1 MKDRWLKLW
10 RSRPRL
16 GRGWRTVRNLAMVL
30 VCLYGLWAWAD
41 YPLPMAKMEFR
52 RLERQNLLPPS
63 EIQGVFQGIYQNRMT
78 VYGVLEDQVVMGHHR
93 AGSGYLEYW
102 PREETGPTLF
112 PAAEHFPS
120 SDELLI
126 AAADVPAGTA
136 SARLDMSLDC
146 WAASEHGGCTS
157 ISALEGGYPRDD
169 SLNWT
174 RWARDYQAEGELLRE
189 GGVLFRVMAQEKAEY
204 GDGFIEKSLFTSLT
218 RWNTYRQS
226 AKLRGFNCHME
237 AVFYGQDGRELGRA
251 ALSSPEE

>member
-10 RSRPRL
+10 RSHPRL
-16 GRGWRTVRNLAMVL
+16 GRGWRTVRNLAVVL

-41 YPLPMAKMEFR
+41 YPLPTAEMEFR

-63 EIQGVFQGIYQNRMT
+63 EIQGVFRGVYQNRRT
-78 VYGVLEDQVVMGHHR
+78 GYGVLEDRVVV
-93 AGSGYLEYW
+93 GYESYGQLEYW
-102 PREETGPTLF
+102 PREGSGPTLF
-112 PAAEHFPS
+112 PAAEFFPS
-120 SDELLI
+120 PVELLF
-126 AAADVPAGTA
+126 AAADVPEGTA

-146 WAASEHGGCTS
+146 WAASNHGGGTS

-189 GGVLFRVMAQEKAEY
+189 GGVLFRVTAQEEDEY

-251 ALSSPEE
+251 SLSSPEE

>member
-16 GRGWRTVRNLAMVL
+16 GRGWRTVRNLAVVL
-30 VCLYGLWAWAD
+30 ACLYALWARAD
-41 YPLPMAKMEFR
+41 YPLPTAKMEFR

-120 SDELLI
+120 PDELLI

-146 WAASEHGGCTS
+146 WFTQQGASTS
-157 ISALEGGYPRDD
+157 ISALEGGYPRND

-189 GGVLFRVMAQEKAEY
+189 GGVLFRVPRGDEESAVSIEQE
-204 GDGFIEKSLFTSLT
+204 LFFMLT
-218 RWNTYRQS
+218 RQSNYRQS

-251 ALSSPEE
+251 SLSSPEE

>member
-16 GRGWRTVRNLAMVL
+16 GGGWRTVRNLVVVL

-41 YPLPMAKMEFR
+41 YPLPTAKMEFR

-93 AGSGYLEYW
+93 AGFGYLEYW
-102 PREETGPTLF
+102 PREETGPALF

-146 WAASEHGGCTS
+146 WFTQQGASTS

-169 SLNWT
+169 SRNWT
-174 RWARDYQAEGELLRE
+174 RWARDYQTEGELLRE
-189 GGVLFRVMAQEKAEY
+189 GGVLFRVPRGDEDGAVSIEQE
-204 GDGFIEKSLFTSLT
+204 LFFMLT
-218 RWNTYRQS
+218 RQSNYRQS
-226 AKLRGFNCHME
+226 AKLRGGNFHME